1 MKGFMTKLTALV
13 ILAVLLAACA
23 PAASTNVEDFDHAR
37 QTLIDYFSLLHAG
50 EYEAVVARQANDQDY
65 YALLRQNN
73 PDVDPNDRAALMQAA
88 CTYQLVCR
96 EVKQVLRGEQSSENE
111 YEFWVEF
118 ANEDGTLF
126 VLGPCCGENE
136 TTMPPVSEFQ
146 FFVEKVGSEFF
157 VHGGPVYV
165 P

>member
-1 MKGFMTKLTALV
+1 MRKLLV
-13 ILAVLLAACA
+13 VLFSVVILLAACS
-23 PAASTNVEDFDHAR
+23 PAATTQADVVDFDHAR

-50 EYEAVVARQANDQDY
+50 DYEAAVARQAYDEDY
-65 YALLRQNN
+65 YTWLRQNN
-73 PDVDPNDRAALMQAA
+73 TDVDPQDRAALMRAA

-96 EVKQVLRGEQSSENE
+96 EVKQVLRGEQGSENQ

-126 VLGPCCGENE
+126 VLGPCCGEDE
-136 TTMPPVSEFQ
+136 TSAPSVSEFQ
-146 FFVEKVGSEFF
+146 FFVEKVDSEFF
-157 VHGGPVYV
+157 VHGGPVYR